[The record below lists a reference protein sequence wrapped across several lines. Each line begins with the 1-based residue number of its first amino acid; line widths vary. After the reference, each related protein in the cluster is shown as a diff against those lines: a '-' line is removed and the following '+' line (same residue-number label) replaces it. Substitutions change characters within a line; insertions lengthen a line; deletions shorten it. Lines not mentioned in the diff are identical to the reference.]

1 MTVIPLT
8 FTTGNHTPSN
18 FILTDVNK
26 KAHREGMAPVETSAG
41 SR

>member
-8 FTTGNHTPSN
+8 FTTGNHTPPN
-18 FILTDVNK
+18 FILTGVNK
-26 KAHREGMAPVETSAG
+26 KAHRAGTAPVETSAG